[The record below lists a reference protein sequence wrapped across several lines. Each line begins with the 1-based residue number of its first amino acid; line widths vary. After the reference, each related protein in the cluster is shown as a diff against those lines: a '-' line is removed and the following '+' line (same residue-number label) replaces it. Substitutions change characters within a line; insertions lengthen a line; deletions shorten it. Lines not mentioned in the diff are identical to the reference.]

1 MAKKFRSLVVSR
13 PISVSIVVGIGVL
26 FIPSLAIGY
35 WYQKTNHVED
45 MVEANSNNF
54 HSGLM
59 SQIEQTAKL
68 LQQFNSPAM
77 HLASMMRSTL
87 NATHFSPPE
96 VQARV
101 APLLFQAFSALP
113 YISQIAYVGLDG
125 PFFSYYYEGNQS
137 SAMYYMGNAV
147 YKQQVDSNTG
157 KLYGN
162 AKKSSFPIAAVRRW
176 AREAL
181 SSSNQQHA
189 LLGKGWNSSAED
201 EDLLFIT
208 MVGVHRKAIV
218 LLGISAEALM
228 HFFANIDLHGGK
240 LQLAT
245 RDGNQVLVDGIPE
258 SRIAAS
264 NSNSISIAVAGN
276 NVTCILGAGKL
287 TVPSVLNIGQQEYKV
302 YCSSIEVVG
311 VESVYA
317 LAFPNDEPQ
326 GSAAVRR
333 GRSFAFGLL
342 MIMIAAVFIS
352 IFGFLLLI
360 ARAEIRETQLC
371 RGLIKQM
378 EATQQAERKS
388 LKKSL
393 AFATASHE
401 IRNLLTPIVGFI
413 QDCNEDLPPDLATET
428 NLKAI
433 HASTK
438 DLVGFLNAIL
448 DTSKL
453 EEGKMQLEEEEF
465 EVAEVLEDVVN
476 LFHPMAMEKGVDL
489 VLDLSDV
496 SILKFGHV
504 KGDRGKLKQVL
515 WNLVSNAVKYTDEGQ
530 IVVEAR
536 AQQPSLESRI
546 IASHPDGC
554 SKWVSKLLKWNLGE
568 EGTNMEDDV
577 STVKQMIPNGM
588 EFVFEVDDSGK
599 GIPKDKQKSIF
610 ENYVQVKETS
620 KGQVGTGLGLGI
632 VQSLVRLMGGEIG
645 IVDKK
650 DEKGTCF
657 RFNTILTVTETTNY
671 HNNNTRDIET
681 SVDESTEDGNP
692 RNQYY
697 YDTGLTIRTSTAAPG
712 LVNCNPSPRLT
723 TMFVPSPRSDESHV
737 VLMIK
742 NEARRAAAQKLMDKL
757 GIKVSVV
764 EQWENLQPLLRKI
777 KSKQSYSPHS
787 SSGKSELGSRSVN
800 SSSGRSKEFPLS
812 AMKDL
817 DERLTSSHKG
827 KTVSRIGSGGFVML
841 VIDVSAGPFHELQQ
855 VVTEF
860 RRGIHSSSFK
870 VVWIDTP
877 NSRRV
882 DKDLTDPSDEI
893 LLKPFHGSCLNEVI
907 KYLPKFEGTTML
919 SKNPAKA
926 RQQHQPRDSFEDWR
940 SSAAAARHQMII
952 TPRVGAGRS
961 EIEEEHDD
969 DVGKPLTRD
978 KKLRLDGLTFLV
990 VDDQAT
996 IRLISVSSL
1005 SKRGAKCEQCENG
1018 LQAVECF
1025 RAGMEQQAR
1034 SGATTLV
1041 PPYDCIIMDC
1051 EMDKMNGCE
1060 ATRIIREEERQYGIH
1075 TPIIGLT
1082 GHTSKQELDRLVE
1095 AGMDSHL
1102 TKPFN
1107 CDDILVAM
1115 RRIRGSP
1122 W

>member
-1 MAKKFRSLVVSR
+1 
-13 PISVSIVVGIGVL
+13 
-26 FIPSLAIGY
+26 
-35 WYQKTNHVED
+35 
-45 MVEANSNNF
+45 
-54 HSGLM
+54 M

-68 LQQFNSPAM
+68 LQQFNLPAL
-77 HLASMMRSTL
+77 HLAKMMRSSL
-87 NATHFSPPE
+87 NATTNFSQPD
-96 VQARV
+96 VQAKEKV

-137 SAMYYMGNAV
+137 SAMYYGGNTV
-147 YKQQVDSNTG
+147 YKQRVDSNTG

-162 AKKSSFPIAAVRRW
+162 AKKSSFPIVAIMRW

-181 SSSNQQHA
+181 NSSNQQHA
-189 LLGKGWNSSAED
+189 LVDKGWNSGAED
-201 EDLLFIT
+201 DDLMFIT
-208 MVGVHRKAIV
+208 MVGVHRKATV
-218 LLGISAEALM
+218 LLGISAETLM
-228 HFFANIDLHGGK
+228 HFFASIDLHGGK

-245 RDGNQVLVDGIPE
+245 RDSNQVLLEGIPE
-258 SRIAAS
+258 SHIAAS
-264 NSNSISIAVAGN
+264 NGNSISIAVAGN
-276 NVTCILGAGKL
+276 NVTCVLGAGTL
-287 TVPSVLNIGQQEYKV
+287 TVPSVLNIGKQEYQV

-342 MIMIAAVFIS
+342 IIMIAAVFIS
-352 IFGFLLLI
+352 IFAFLLLI

-413 QDCNEDLPPDLATET
+413 QDCNEDLPPNLATET

-433 HASTK
+433 HDSTK

-476 LFHPMAMEKGVDL
+476 LFHPIAMEKGVDL

-504 KGDRGKLKQVL
+504 RGDRGKLKQVL

-530 IVVEAR
+530 IVVHAK

-657 RFNTILTVTETTNY
+657 RFNTILTVTENTNY

-681 SVDESTEDGNP
+681 SGDGSTEDGNL
-692 RNQYY
+692 RNQYH

-712 LVNCNPSPRLT
+712 LANCNPSPRL

-737 VLMIK
+737 VLMIQ
-742 NEARRAAAQKLMDKL
+742 NEARRAAAQKLMVKL

-817 DERLTSSHKG
+817 DERLTSSNKG
-827 KTVSRIGSGGFVML
+827 KTVSRIGSGEFVML

-870 VVWIDTP
+870 VVWIDKP

-969 DVGKPLTRD
+969 VVGKPLGSD
-978 KKLRLDGLTFLV
+978 KKLPLDGLTFLV

-996 IRLISVSSL
+996 IRIISASSL

-1018 LQAVECF
+1018 LQAVERF
-1025 RAGMEQQAR
+1025 KAGMEQQAR
-1034 SGATTLV
+1034 SGATAHV

-1051 EMDKMNGCE
+1051 EVKDE
-1060 ATRIIREEERQYGIH
+1060 
-1075 TPIIGLT
+1075 
-1082 GHTSKQELDRLVE
+1082 
-1095 AGMDSHL
+1095 
-1102 TKPFN
+1102 
-1107 CDDILVAM
+1107 
-1115 RRIRGSP
+1115 
-1122 W
+1122 

>member
-1 MAKKFRSLVVSR
+1 
-13 PISVSIVVGIGVL
+13 
-26 FIPSLAIGY
+26 
-35 WYQKTNHVED
+35 
-45 MVEANSNNF
+45 
-54 HSGLM
+54 
-59 SQIEQTAKL
+59 
-68 LQQFNSPAM
+68 
-77 HLASMMRSTL
+77 
-87 NATHFSPPE
+87 
-96 VQARV
+96 
-101 APLLFQAFSALP
+101 
-113 YISQIAYVGLDG
+113 
-125 PFFSYYYEGNQS
+125 
-137 SAMYYMGNAV
+137 
-147 YKQQVDSNTG
+147 
-157 KLYGN
+157 
-162 AKKSSFPIAAVRRW
+162 
-176 AREAL
+176 
-181 SSSNQQHA
+181 
-189 LLGKGWNSSAED
+189 
-201 EDLLFIT
+201 
-208 MVGVHRKAIV
+208 
-218 LLGISAEALM
+218 M
-228 HFFANIDLHGGK
+228 HFFASIDLHGGK

-245 RDGNQVLVDGIPE
+245 RDSNQVLLEGIPE
-258 SRIAAS
+258 SHIAAS
-264 NSNSISIAVAGN
+264 NGNSISIAVAGN
-276 NVTCILGAGKL
+276 NVTCVLGAGTL
-287 TVPSVLNIGQQEYKV
+287 TVPSVLNIGKQEYQV

-342 MIMIAAVFIS
+342 IIMIAAVFIS
-352 IFGFLLLI
+352 IFAFLLLI

-413 QDCNEDLPPDLATET
+413 QDCNEDLPPNLATET

-433 HASTK
+433 HDSTK

-476 LFHPMAMEKGVDL
+476 LFHPIAMEKGVDL

-504 KGDRGKLKQVL
+504 RGDRGKLKQVL

-530 IVVEAR
+530 IVVHAK

-577 STVKQMIPNGM
+577 ST

-657 RFNTILTVTETTNY
+657 RFNTILTVTENTNY

-681 SVDESTEDGNP
+681 SGDGSTEDGNL
-692 RNQYY
+692 RR
-697 YDTGLTIRTSTAAPG
+697 LTIRTSTAAPG
-712 LVNCNPSPRLT
+712 LANCNPSPRL

-737 VLMIK
+737 VLMIQ
-742 NEARRAAAQKLMDKL
+742 NEARRAAAQKLMVKL

-817 DERLTSSHKG
+817 DERLTSSNKG
-827 KTVSRIGSGGFVML
+827 KTVSRIGSGEFVML

-870 VVWIDTP
+870 VVWIDKP

-969 DVGKPLTRD
+969 VVGKPLGSD
-978 KKLRLDGLTFLV
+978 KKLPLDGLTFLV

-996 IRLISVSSL
+996 IRIISASSL

-1018 LQAVECF
+1018 LQAVERF
-1025 RAGMEQQAR
+1025 KAGMEQQAR
-1034 SGATTLV
+1034 SGATAHV

-1051 EMDKMNGCE
+1051 EVKDE
-1060 ATRIIREEERQYGIH
+1060 
-1075 TPIIGLT
+1075 
-1082 GHTSKQELDRLVE
+1082 
-1095 AGMDSHL
+1095 
-1102 TKPFN
+1102 
-1107 CDDILVAM
+1107 
-1115 RRIRGSP
+1115 
-1122 W
+1122 

>member
-1 MAKKFRSLVVSR
+1 
-13 PISVSIVVGIGVL
+13 
-26 FIPSLAIGY
+26 
-35 WYQKTNHVED
+35 
-45 MVEANSNNF
+45 
-54 HSGLM
+54 
-59 SQIEQTAKL
+59 
-68 LQQFNSPAM
+68 
-77 HLASMMRSTL
+77 
-87 NATHFSPPE
+87 
-96 VQARV
+96 
-101 APLLFQAFSALP
+101 
-113 YISQIAYVGLDG
+113 
-125 PFFSYYYEGNQS
+125 
-137 SAMYYMGNAV
+137 
-147 YKQQVDSNTG
+147 
-157 KLYGN
+157 
-162 AKKSSFPIAAVRRW
+162 
-176 AREAL
+176 
-181 SSSNQQHA
+181 
-189 LLGKGWNSSAED
+189 
-201 EDLLFIT
+201 
-208 MVGVHRKAIV
+208 
-218 LLGISAEALM
+218 M
-228 HFFANIDLHGGK
+228 HFFASIDLHGGK

-245 RDGNQVLVDGIPE
+245 RDSNQVLLEGIPE
-258 SRIAAS
+258 SHIAAS
-264 NSNSISIAVAGN
+264 NGNSISIAVAGN
-276 NVTCILGAGKL
+276 NVTCVLGAGTL
-287 TVPSVLNIGQQEYKV
+287 TVPSVLNIGKQEYQV

-342 MIMIAAVFIS
+342 IIMIAAVFIS
-352 IFGFLLLI
+352 IFAFLLLI

-413 QDCNEDLPPDLATET
+413 QDCNEDLPPNLATET

-433 HASTK
+433 HDSTK

-476 LFHPMAMEKGVDL
+476 LFHPIAMEKGVDL

-504 KGDRGKLKQVL
+504 RGDRGKLKQVL

-530 IVVEAR
+530 IVVHAK

-568 EGTNMEDDV
+568 EGM
-577 STVKQMIPNGM
+577 KQMIPNGM

-657 RFNTILTVTETTNY
+657 RFNTILTVTENTNY

-681 SVDESTEDGNP
+681 SGDGSTEDGNL
-692 RNQYY
+692 R
-697 YDTGLTIRTSTAAPG
+697 LTIRTSTAAPG
-712 LVNCNPSPRLT
+712 LANCNPSPRL

-737 VLMIK
+737 VLMIQ
-742 NEARRAAAQKLMDKL
+742 NEARRAAAQKLMVKL

-817 DERLTSSHKG
+817 DERLTSSNKG
-827 KTVSRIGSGGFVML
+827 KTVSRIGSGEFVML

-870 VVWIDTP
+870 VVWIDKP

-969 DVGKPLTRD
+969 VVGKPLGSD
-978 KKLRLDGLTFLV
+978 KKLPLDGLTFLV

-996 IRLISVSSL
+996 IRIISASSL

-1018 LQAVECF
+1018 LQAVERF
-1025 RAGMEQQAR
+1025 KAGMEQQAR
-1034 SGATTLV
+1034 SGATAHV

-1051 EMDKMNGCE
+1051 EVKDE
-1060 ATRIIREEERQYGIH
+1060 
-1075 TPIIGLT
+1075 
-1082 GHTSKQELDRLVE
+1082 
-1095 AGMDSHL
+1095 
-1102 TKPFN
+1102 
-1107 CDDILVAM
+1107 
-1115 RRIRGSP
+1115 
-1122 W
+1122 

>member
-1 MAKKFRSLVVSR
+1 
-13 PISVSIVVGIGVL
+13 
-26 FIPSLAIGY
+26 
-35 WYQKTNHVED
+35 
-45 MVEANSNNF
+45 
-54 HSGLM
+54 
-59 SQIEQTAKL
+59 
-68 LQQFNSPAM
+68 
-77 HLASMMRSTL
+77 
-87 NATHFSPPE
+87 
-96 VQARV
+96 
-101 APLLFQAFSALP
+101 
-113 YISQIAYVGLDG
+113 
-125 PFFSYYYEGNQS
+125 
-137 SAMYYMGNAV
+137 
-147 YKQQVDSNTG
+147 
-157 KLYGN
+157 
-162 AKKSSFPIAAVRRW
+162 
-176 AREAL
+176 
-181 SSSNQQHA
+181 
-189 LLGKGWNSSAED
+189 
-201 EDLLFIT
+201 
-208 MVGVHRKAIV
+208 
-218 LLGISAEALM
+218 M
-228 HFFANIDLHGGK
+228 HFFASIDLHGGK

-245 RDGNQVLVDGIPE
+245 RDSNQVLLEGIPE
-258 SRIAAS
+258 SHIAAS
-264 NSNSISIAVAGN
+264 NGNSISIAVAGN
-276 NVTCILGAGKL
+276 NVTCVLGAGTL
-287 TVPSVLNIGQQEYKV
+287 TVPSVLNIGKQEYQV

-342 MIMIAAVFIS
+342 IIMIAAVFIS
-352 IFGFLLLI
+352 IFAFLLLI

-413 QDCNEDLPPDLATET
+413 QDCNEDLPPNLATET

-433 HASTK
+433 HDSTK

-476 LFHPMAMEKGVDL
+476 LFHPIAMEKGVDL

-504 KGDRGKLKQVL
+504 RGDRGKLKQVL

-530 IVVEAR
+530 IVVHAK

-554 SKWVSKLLKWNLGE
+554 SKWVSKLLKWNL
-568 EGTNMEDDV
+568 DDV

-657 RFNTILTVTETTNY
+657 RFNTILTVTENTNY

-681 SVDESTEDGNP
+681 SGDGSTEDGNL
-692 RNQYY
+692 RR
-697 YDTGLTIRTSTAAPG
+697 LTIRTSTAAPG
-712 LVNCNPSPRLT
+712 LANCNPSPRL

-737 VLMIK
+737 VLMIQ
-742 NEARRAAAQKLMDKL
+742 NEARRAAAQKLMVKL

-787 SSGKSELGSRSVN
+787 SSGKSD
-800 SSSGRSKEFPLS
+800 SGRSKEFPLS

-817 DERLTSSHKG
+817 DERLTSSNKG
-827 KTVSRIGSGGFVML
+827 KTVSRIGSGEFVML

-870 VVWIDTP
+870 VVWIDKP

-969 DVGKPLTRD
+969 VVGKPLGSD
-978 KKLRLDGLTFLV
+978 KKLPLDGLTFLV

-996 IRLISVSSL
+996 IRIISASSL

-1018 LQAVECF
+1018 LQAVERF
-1025 RAGMEQQAR
+1025 KAGMEQQAR
-1034 SGATTLV
+1034 SGATAHV

-1051 EMDKMNGCE
+1051 EVKDE
-1060 ATRIIREEERQYGIH
+1060 
-1075 TPIIGLT
+1075 
-1082 GHTSKQELDRLVE
+1082 
-1095 AGMDSHL
+1095 
-1102 TKPFN
+1102 
-1107 CDDILVAM
+1107 
-1115 RRIRGSP
+1115 
-1122 W
+1122 